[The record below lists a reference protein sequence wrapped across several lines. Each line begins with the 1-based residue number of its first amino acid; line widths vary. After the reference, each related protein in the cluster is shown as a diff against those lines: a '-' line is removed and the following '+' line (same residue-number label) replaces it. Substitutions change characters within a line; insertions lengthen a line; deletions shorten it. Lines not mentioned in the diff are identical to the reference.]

1 MAYNLLRTP
10 IAARRLFSTAVA
22 TSAHTSAVLGKFRSP
37 TYPGYAVDPRTLK
50 LNATQLSSLG
60 NGLRVATQHA
70 AGDMA
75 AVGVFIDAG
84 SRDEA
89 AGKNG
94 VAHFLEHL
102 MFKGTANR
110 SKDTIEREIEAK
122 GAHLNAYT
130 SREHTCYVARVLKK
144 DVPWAM
150 EFLGD
155 ILLKSNYDSNAVNAE
170 RGTIL
175 REMDEV
181 NKDMREVIFDNL
193 HATAYHGQ
201 ALGNTILGPVDNI
214 NSIVRDDLANFVK
227 ANYTAPRMNAIVVGD
242 VDHAQ
247 AAELANK
254 HFGSVSAK
262 PLAPV
267 QARVQARYIGSDI
280 RERNDDTNDIHFA
293 IGFESF
299 GAKNA
304 DSVALMVMQT
314 LLGEWH
320 AASSVGS
327 CSSSELCRTVA
338 ENGLATQVSAFSTQY
353 SDTGLF
359 GVYGVGH
366 QDHITDLIWA
376 TQRCILNLAH
386 TVSDEDVARA
396 NSMLKA
402 TILSSSEGTNATC
415 EEIGR
420 QLVGFG
426 RHLSLA
432 EMFARIDQV
441 DANTVRR
448 VAGEIINDRDHVCSS
463 HGPVGFSGPDS
474 MPDYTWMRRRNFMLR
489 Y

>member
-267 QARVQARYIGSDI
+267 QARVQARYVGSDI

-376 TQRCILNLAH
+376 TQVRTALI
-386 TVSDEDVARA
+386 
-396 NSMLKA
+396 MLSA
-402 TILSSSEGTNATC
+402 SADTEPHSLTPLSA
-415 EEIGR
+415 
-420 QLVGFG
+420 L
-426 RHLSLA
+426 H
-432 EMFARIDQV
+432 
-441 DANTVRR
+441 
-448 VAGEIINDRDHVCSS
+448 
-463 HGPVGFSGPDS
+463 P
-474 MPDYTWMRRRNFMLR
+474 
-489 Y
+489 

>member
-1 MAYNLLRTP
+1 
-10 IAARRLFSTAVA
+10 
-22 TSAHTSAVLGKFRSP
+22 
-37 TYPGYAVDPRTLK
+37 
-50 LNATQLSSLG
+50 
-60 NGLRVATQHA
+60 
-70 AGDMA
+70 MA

-110 SKDTIEREIEAK
+110 SKDTIEREIELK

-130 SREHTCYVARVLKK
+130 SREHTCYVARVLKT

-150 EFLGD
+150 EFLSD
-155 ILLKSNYDSNAVNAE
+155 ILLKSRYDTNAVNAE

-175 REMDEV
+175 REMEEV

-214 NSIVRDDLANFVK
+214 NSIVRDDLSNFVK

-242 VDHAQ
+242 VDHAA

-254 HFGSVSAK
+254 HFGSVPAQ
-262 PLAPV
+262 PQAPV
-267 QARVQARYIGSDI
+267 QPRSKANYIGSDI
-280 RERNDDTNDIHFA
+280 RERNDDVTDIHFA

-299 GAKNA
+299 GAKSA

-314 LLGEWH
+314 LLGEWN
-320 AASSVGS
+320 ATSSVGT

-338 ENGLATQVSAFSTQY
+338 EHGLGTQVSAFSTQY

-366 QDHITDLIWA
+366 KSTITDLIWA
-376 TQRCILNLAH
+376 TQVPAVFLCFSSFNVQTDPLAALH
-386 TVSDEDVARA
+386 
-396 NSMLKA
+396 
-402 TILSSSEGTNATC
+402 
-415 EEIGR
+415 
-420 QLVGFG
+420 
-426 RHLSLA
+426 
-432 EMFARIDQV
+432 
-441 DANTVRR
+441 
-448 VAGEIINDRDHVCSS
+448 
-463 HGPVGFSGPDS
+463 P
-474 MPDYTWMRRRNFMLR
+474 
-489 Y
+489 

>member
-1 MAYNLLRTP
+1 M
-10 IAARRLFSTAVA
+10 
-22 TSAHTSAVLGKFRSP
+22 
-37 TYPGYAVDPRTLK
+37 
-50 LNATQLSSLG
+50 
-60 NGLRVATQHA
+60 
-70 AGDMA
+70 
-75 AVGVFIDAG
+75 
-84 SRDEA
+84 
-89 AGKNG
+89 
-94 VAHFLEHL
+94 
-102 MFKGTANR
+102 
-110 SKDTIEREIEAK
+110 
-122 GAHLNAYT
+122 
-130 SREHTCYVARVLKK
+130 ARVLKK

-150 EFLGD
+150 EFLSD
-155 ILLKSNYDSNAVNAE
+155 ILLKSNYDASAVNAE

-201 ALGNTILGPVDNI
+201 PLGNTILGPVDNI
-214 NSIVRDDLANFVK
+214 NSIVRDDLTNFVK
-227 ANYTAPRMNAIVVGD
+227 ANYTAKRMNAIVVGD
-242 VDHAQ
+242 VPHAA

-254 HFGSVSAK
+254 HFGSVSAQ
-262 PLAPV
+262 PQAPV
-267 QARVQARYIGSDI
+267 QPRTKANYIGSDI
-280 RERNDDTNDIHFA
+280 RERNDDVTDIHFA

-299 GAKNA
+299 GAKSA
-304 DSVALMVMQT
+304 DSVTLMVMQT
-314 LLGEWH
+314 LLGEWN
-320 AASSVGS
+320 AASSVGA

-338 ENGLATQVSAFSTQY
+338 EHGLAQQVSAFSTQY

-366 QDHITDLIWA
+366 KDHITDLIWA
-376 TQRCILNLAH
+376 TQVRPFFNNRCWCSFVSDLTPLPLQRCILNLAH
-386 TVSDEDVARA
+386 TVSDEDVQRA
-396 NSMLKA
+396 SSMLKA
-402 TILSSSEGTNATC
+402 SILASSEGTNATC

-463 HGPVGFSGPDS
+463 HGPVGFSGADS
-474 MPDYTWMRRRNFMLR
+474 MPDYTWMRRRNYMLR